1 MQKIR
6 KTRKTARR
14 RRKLNLFNFSMVLL
28 VAAGLAYLCS
38 SLFLRSY
45 NNELSTRIQQRNS
58 ETAVLQT
65 QNDAVAVDIQTLE
78 KKERVDQIASSDGM
92 TSDSNS
98 VITISASTDQ
108 ATSGD

>member
-45 NNELSTRIQQRNS
+45 NNELSTRIQ
-58 ETAVLQT
+58 
-65 QNDAVAVDIQTLE
+65 NDAVAVDIQTLE

-108 ATSGD
+108 AASGD